1 MSKCVGCGIS
11 LQDKDPNGEGYVS
24 SKDFTLCERCFR
36 ISNYNENRKVINRS
50 VDVFKQITDN
60 DVVVYVSSLLSL
72 DLDYIDRFKNII
84 LVLTKKDIMPK
95 SVKDSKIIS
104 YVKKVCN
111 VQDIVI
117 VSANKKYNLDVLYNK
132 LCKIGQNRKIF
143 FVGFTNSGKSSLING
158 LINLYGNSFGKITT
172 SMYPNTT
179 MDTIKIRLNDLDIF
193 DTPGIVN
200 DKSIIN
206 VLDNSELKNINSKN
220 TIKPITFQIKGSGS
234 IMVDNLFRVDYE
246 TEESSLIFYVSNSLN
261 VRSISLK
268 NELFINEN
276 IITFDNVKCKDIVIA
291 DIGFIKVTNSTN
303 LTIRY
308 HDNIDVKIRD
318 NLI

>member
-24 SKDFTLCERCFR
+24 SKDFSLCERCFR

-50 VDVFKQITDN
+50 IDVFKQITDN
-60 DVVVYVSSLLSL
+60 DVVVYVSSLLTL
-72 DLDYIDRFKNII
+72 DLDYIDRFKNVI

-104 YVKKVCN
+104 YVKKYC
-111 VQDIVI
+111 QDIVI

-132 LCKIGQNRKIF
+132 LCKIGQSKRIF
-143 FVGFTNSGKSSLING
+143 FVGYTNSGKSSLING
-158 LINLYGNSFGKITT
+158 LINLYGNSSGRITT

-200 DKSIIN
+200 CNSIIN
-206 VLDNSELKNINSKN
+206 ELENSELKKINSKK

-246 TEESSLIFYVSNSLN
+246 TDESSLIFYVSNTLN

-268 NELFINEN
+268 NELFMNEKNIN
-276 IITFDNVKCKDIVIA
+276 FDNVKYKDIVIS
-291 DIGFIKVTNSTN
+291 DIGFIKVTNDTKI
-303 LTIRY
+303 TIKYR
-308 HDNIDVKIRD
+308 DNIDVKIRD